1 MPMKTLYST
10 ALVFIALSTVI
21 ICQFTRKEP
30 NFRGIE
36 LENGVRSDKQ
46 WPASILNKR
55 RSRAKKSR
63 KKKARDPDVT
73 TIDLESEE
81 IEEVESFDEDVET
94 VQKNGVG
101 TGGGLTGSGL
111 QQYADAA
118 KVGGLCRFFCA

>member
-1 MPMKTLYST
+1 MSS
-10 ALVFIALSTVI
+10 VV
-21 ICQFTRKEP
+21 ICQILRKQP
-30 NFRGIE
+30 DLSDVE
-36 LENGVRSDKQ
+36 LENGAGSDKH
-46 WPASILNKR
+46 WPASILNQKR
-55 RSRAKKSR
+55 RRRKKSR
-63 KKKARDPDVT
+63 KKKARDPDMT
-73 TIDLESEE
+73 SNDLEDEE